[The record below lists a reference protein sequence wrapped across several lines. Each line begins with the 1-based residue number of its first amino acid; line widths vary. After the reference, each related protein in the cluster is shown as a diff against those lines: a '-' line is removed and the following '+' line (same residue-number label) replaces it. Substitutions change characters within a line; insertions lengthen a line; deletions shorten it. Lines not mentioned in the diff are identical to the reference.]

1 MRPYTK
7 GSNYVPAR
15 IPFSS
20 LGAGAPAAH
29 RVNRLMLLGPPPDM
43 VHSAR
48 LRRTHPS
55 TCRKRLY
62 HRNFALKNG
71 INPCYSGF
79 QVQGPATSPVSMA
92 SNYII
97 TDFHPFCNSFLKFT
111 FFDFLT
117 AQDSPK
123 SLDISLSQ
131 KVEDC
136 LTSARHRARS

>member
-92 SNYII
+92 STHII
-97 TDFHPFCNSFLKFT
+97 TDFLLFCNTFFKFT
-111 FFDFLT
+111 YPSSQYFDQFKNRPDPFFIFT
-117 AQDSPK
+117 Y
-123 SLDISLSQ
+123 
-131 KVEDC
+131 
-136 LTSARHRARS
+136 